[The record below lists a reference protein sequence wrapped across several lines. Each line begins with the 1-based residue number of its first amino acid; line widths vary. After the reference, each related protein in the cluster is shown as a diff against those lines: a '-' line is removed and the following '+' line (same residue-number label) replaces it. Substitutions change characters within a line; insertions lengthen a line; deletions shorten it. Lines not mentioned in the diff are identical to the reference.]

1 MAAEGTEKRR
11 LAAIMFTDI
20 VGYTAMTQRNE
31 ALTLEVLHEHRR
43 LLRELFPKFDGREIE
58 TTGDGFL
65 VEFESAVEAVRCAIE
80 IQRTLATRNMSVT
93 PERRVELRI
102 GVHVGDVVHREGHI
116 LGDGV
121 NIAARIQ
128 RSSGLNTRRAKP
140 PLRSRS
146 PARLASSLST
156 CTPIAASSRGLPSS

>member
-31 ALTLEVLHEHRR
+31 ALTLEILHEHRR

-80 IQRTLATRNMSVT
+80 IQRTLATRNLSVT
-93 PERRVELRI
+93 SERRVELRI
-102 GVHVGDVVHREGHI
+102 GVHVGDVVHKEGTFWAM
-116 LGDGV
+116 G
-121 NIAARIQ
+121 
-128 RSSGLNTRRAKP
+128 
-140 PLRSRS
+140 
-146 PARLASSLST
+146 
-156 CTPIAASSRGLPSS
+156 